1 MNLKVWF
8 PERKFRLQEEKSLKD
23 QLVKCIL
30 KELKEK
36 KKQFMTL
43 KLEEKS
49 NSKLN
54 NQKELE
60 NH

>member
-43 KLEEKS
+43 KPEEKS

>member
-8 PERKFRLQEEKSLKD
+8 PEKKFKLQEEKSLKD

-54 NQKELE
+54 SQKELE